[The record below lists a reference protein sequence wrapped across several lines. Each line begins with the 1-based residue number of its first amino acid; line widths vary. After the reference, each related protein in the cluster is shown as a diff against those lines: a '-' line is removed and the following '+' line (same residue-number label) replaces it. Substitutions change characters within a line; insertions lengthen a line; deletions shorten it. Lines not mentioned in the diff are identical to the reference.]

1 MKKLTKIAATL
12 AALVLALALV
22 GCDNDEEP
30 AEENGQA
37 DWSGFTMVDS
47 VDKLDFKVGTYEMKE
62 AGSREYKGETL
73 LTGTNIYAVKILSTE
88 SVTITQKSTV
98 EKCNDDAYYASE
110 KEDWEEYCT
119 KKGYTYTFNDST
131 RTITITYPDEPRS
144 QSLSDF
150 KKDWI
155 SPEEDPGKTTYSDK
169 KLGSNKNGVIKA
181 SYSMNHT
188 WTESDGS
195 VGSNTTYIAIT
206 LTPQK

>member
-1 MKKLTKIAATL
+1 MKKLTKLAATL
-12 AALVLALALV
+12 AALVLALALA

-30 AEENGQA
+30 TEAAGQA
-37 DWSGFTMVDS
+37 DWSDFTMVDS
-47 VDKLDFKVGTYEMKE
+47 VDKLDFKVGTYEMKDVW
-62 AGSREYKGETL
+62 SKEYKGETL
-73 LTGTNIYAVKILSTE
+73 LIGTDMYAVKILSAE
-88 SVTITQKSTV
+88 SVTVTQKSTV
-98 EKCNDDAYYASE
+98 EKYNDDTYYARE

-119 KKGYTYTFNDST
+119 EEGYTCTYNDST

-150 KKDWI
+150 KKKWI

-169 KLGSNKNGVIKA
+169 KLGNNKNGVIKA

-195 VGSNTTYIAIT
+195 VGSDTTYIAIT

>member
-1 MKKLTKIAATL
+1 MKKLTKLAATL

-22 GCDNDEEP
+22 GCDNESTT
-30 AEENGQA
+30 EENGQA
-37 DWSGFTMVDS
+37 DWNGFTMVDS

-62 AGSREYKGETL
+62 AASREYKGETL

-98 EKCNDDAYYASE
+98 EKYNDDAYYASE

-119 KKGYTYTFNDST
+119 KKGYTCTCNDST

-155 SPEEDPGKTTYSDK
+155 SPESDDNETYSDI
-169 KLGSNKNGVIKA
+169 KLGSNKNGVIQA
-181 SYSMNHT
+181 SYNMNHT

-195 VGSNTTYIAIT
+195 VGSNTTHITIT
-206 LTPQK
+206 LTPKK

>member
-1 MKKLTKIAATL
+1 
-12 AALVLALALV
+12 
-22 GCDNDEEP
+22 
-30 AEENGQA
+30 
-37 DWSGFTMVDS
+37 MVDS

-62 AGSREYKGETL
+62 AASREYKFV
-73 LTGTNIYAVKILSTE
+73 GTATYAVKILSAE
-88 SVTITQKSTV
+88 SVTVTKKSTV
-98 EKCNDDAYYASE
+98 EQYNDDTYYASE

-119 KKGYTYTFNDST
+119 EEGYTCTCNDST
-131 RTITITYPDEPRS
+131 RTITITYPDEPHS